1 MLSVFRPLLPVA
13 AVAALS
19 FSFAIQ
25 AAKAIPI
32 SVTNAGFEDV
42 SGQSTF
48 NELTFGTPT
57 GWNLHDP
64 NGIIP
69 DTDVFTGTLLPN
81 GTDFFNS
88 VAPEGDRGALLFD
101 RSRRDEGEYGYVQ
114 TLSDT
119 LQANTRY
126 TLSVAVGNIA
136 SGNAESGEF
145 FDLSGF
151 PGYRIDLLGG
161 RDVIAQDLNSLVIA
175 EGEFLISE
183 NIFETGSANAE
194 IGQALGI
201 RLVNLNVTPGGLG
214 SIPDL
219 EVDFDDVNLDAT
231 ALRVS
236 EPGGLALF
244 GLGLIALARR
254 VHQRKTS

>member
-48 NELTFGTPT
+48 NEFTFGTPT

-88 VAPEGDRGALLFD
+88 VAPEGWCQ
-101 RSRRDEGEYGYVQ
+101 SW
-114 TLSDT
+114 
-119 LQANTRY
+119 
-126 TLSVAVGNIA
+126 
-136 SGNAESGEF
+136 
-145 FDLSGF
+145 
-151 PGYRIDLLGG
+151 
-161 RDVIAQDLNSLVIA
+161 
-175 EGEFLISE
+175 
-183 NIFETGSANAE
+183 
-194 IGQALGI
+194 
-201 RLVNLNVTPGGLG
+201 
-214 SIPDL
+214 
-219 EVDFDDVNLDAT
+219 T
-231 ALRVS
+231 AK
-236 EPGGLALF
+236 A
-244 GLGLIALARR
+244 
-254 VHQRKTS
+254 

>member
-1 MLSVFRPLLPVA
+1 MLSVFRPLFPVA

-19 FSFAIQ
+19 FGFAIQ

-32 SVTNAGFEDV
+32 SVTNAGFEDL

-48 NELTFGTPT
+48 NEFTFGTPT

-69 DTDVFTGTLLPN
+69 DTDVFTGTLFPN

-88 VAPEGDRGALLFD
+88 VAPEGDRVALLFN
-101 RSRRDEGEYGYVQ
+101 RGRRDEGEYGYVQ

-119 LQANTRY
+119 LQANTRCK
-126 TLSVAVGNIA
+126 LSVAVGNIA

-151 PGYRIDLLGG
+151 PGYRIDLLAGG
-161 RDVIAQDLNSLVIA
+161 DVIAQDLNSLVIF
-175 EGEFLISE
+175 EGEFL
-183 NIFETGSANAE
+183 T
-194 IGQALGI
+194 
-201 RLVNLNVTPGGLG
+201 
-214 SIPDL
+214 
-219 EVDFDDVNLDAT
+219 
-231 ALRVS
+231 
-236 EPGGLALF
+236 
-244 GLGLIALARR
+244 
-254 VHQRKTS
+254 